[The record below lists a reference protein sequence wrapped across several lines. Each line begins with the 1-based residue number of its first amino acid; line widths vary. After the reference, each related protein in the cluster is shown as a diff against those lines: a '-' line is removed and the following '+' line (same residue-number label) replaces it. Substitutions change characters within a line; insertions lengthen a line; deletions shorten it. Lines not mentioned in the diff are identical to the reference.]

1 MAYRIAFQKTT
12 AAALTVSLIV
22 LAGCASTRGSNME
35 NIAGLTVE
43 QVAAMPAAQRAV
55 LSQRLEMDFQ
65 RYPGNAEN
73 AIAYAEFLK
82 AEGQFDK
89 ANDVMKTAAGR
100 NPGSASVQLY
110 FAKSQAAIGN
120 YPDALRTSRR
130 AAQLAPN
137 DWRTYSQEGLI
148 LDQMGKPMDA
158 RMAYR
163 KALSLSRNNPEVL
176 SNMATS
182 YVLTHDLVSA
192 EGFLRDAV
200 KQRDADPDVRVNLAL
215 VLALQGKRDEAQRV
229 ATAAVSSEQA
239 ARNLAALNA
248 ATAPGGAWE
257 QYSAGM

>member
-1 MAYRIAFQKTT
+1 MAYRIGFHKTT
-12 AAALTVSLIV
+12 VALLAVSAIALS
-22 LAGCASTRGSNME
+22 ACASARGGAME
-35 NIAGLTVE
+35 QVTGLTVE
-43 QVAAMPAAQRAV
+43 DVAAMPASQRAV
-55 LSQRLEMDFQ
+55 LSQRLEIDFQ
-65 RYPGNAEN
+65 RYPGNVGN
-73 AIAYAEFLK
+73 AAAYAEFLK

-89 ANDVMKTAAGR
+89 ANAVMKTAADR
-100 NPGSASVQLY
+100 NPGSADAQLY
-110 FAKSQAAIGN
+110 YARSQAAIGN
-120 YPDALRTSRR
+120 YPDALRTVRR
-130 AAQLAPN
+130 AIQLAPN

-148 LDQMGKPMDA
+148 LDQMGQPMEA

-182 YVLTHDLVSA
+182 YVLTHDLPSA

-229 ATAAVSSEQA
+229 ATSGVSADQA
-239 ARNLAALNA
+239 AKNLAALNA

-257 QYSAGM
+257 QYSAGI